1 MDRLQEQRLATL
13 LPLCTGVEEAI
24 VRDFV
29 IRMDP
34 EYFGRFQPVEIARHI
49 GLAARL
55 NPDQPCSVSIT
66 ETPDGQLDMT
76 VVAYDYFSEFAT
88 ICGLL
93 SSFGLDIREGE
104 IYTLGEAMAPAS
116 SFAPTLSYSP
126 GGFRR
131 PRGKAG
137 PSAGLRAG
145 LTRQKIVDVFRV
157 RPLPAMPFHP
167 QQQRRFAEHLDKAI
181 RLLDQNRVQ
190 EARRLVNRRL
200 VETLSRSRGALS
212 APLYPIQ
219 IRFDNEHSP
228 TETIMDIRSTD
239 TPAFLYAFANA
250 LTMRGLYVSKARF
263 ESVGAELHDRFFV
276 RGRHGGKIL
285 DHVQQQELRL
295 TATLIKQF
303 THVLTWAPDPATA
316 IEHFDQFLD
325 RLMEEAGGGK
335 ALPFLQDKKTL
346 AQLAKL
352 LGTSDFLWEDFLRR
366 QHANL
371 LPMLNQYQ
379 RLPLIRPQ
387 AAMARALQRRLAGA
401 GSESRWRK
409 LLNQYKDEELF
420 RIDMKHLMD
429 EQSTLQD
436 FSRALT
442 DLAEIVLTQATR
454 DCQNRLSR
462 QHGRPKLASGGACP
476 FAVFGLG
483 KFGGREL
490 GYASDIEVLFA
501 YEGAGR
507 TNGRKALENSEY
519 FERLVQAVL
528 QSIEAKQE
536 GIFHLDVRLR
546 PHGGK
551 GLLANQLAELRT
563 YYSPVGLSA
572 PFERQ
577 ALIKLRFVAGDERL
591 GREVEAYRDAFVYS
605 GAPWDLAA
613 ALDLRHRQIKELV
626 EPERTN
632 VKYSP
637 GGLLD
642 VEYAVQYLQL
652 MHGHAYP
659 RLRTPST
666 LEALA
671 ALGEIGLLG
680 QEESK
685 LLREAYLFLRT
696 LIDALRIVRGNAK
709 DLVLPPSDSEA
720 FVFLARRMGYTAER
734 WEEGAAQL
742 AAEIARQM
750 GQTKAIF
757 DSQFRTGQTAS

>member
-1 MDRLQEQRLATL
+1 MPESTMDMERLREQWLTTL
-13 LPLCTGVEEAI
+13 LPLCKGMDEDI

-29 IRMDP
+29 VRMDP
-34 EYFGRFQPVEIARHI
+34 EYFGRFQPSEITGHI

-55 NPDQPCSVSIT
+55 HPDQPCSVSIT
-66 ETPDGQLDMT
+66 EAPDGQLDVT

-104 IYTLGEAMAPAS
+104 IYTLGEATAPAPS
-116 SFAPTLSYSP
+116 LAPTPSYSP

-137 PSAGLRAG
+137 PSAGL
-145 LTRQKIVDVFRV
+145 TRKKIVDVFRV
-157 RPLPAMPFHP
+157 RPLSAVPFPP
-167 QQQRRFAEHLDKAI
+167 QQQRRFIEDLDKAI

-200 VETLSRSRGALS
+200 VEALSRSRGAFS
-212 APLYPIQ
+212 TPLYPVQ

-228 TETIMDIRSTD
+228 TDTIMDIRSTD

-263 ESVGAELHDRFFV
+263 ENVGAELHDRFFV

-285 DHVQQQELRL
+285 DHAQQQELRL

-371 LPMLNQYQ
+371 LPMLDQYQ

-387 AAMARALQRRLAGA
+387 AAMTRALRQRLAGA
-401 GSESRWRK
+401 RSETHWRK
-409 LLNQYKDEELF
+409 TLNQYKDEELF
-420 RIDMKHLMD
+420 RIDMKHLLD
-429 EQSTLQD
+429 DQSTLPD

-442 DLAEIVLTQATR
+442 DLAEVVLAQAAR

-462 QHGRPKLASGGACP
+462 QHGRPKLASGRACP
-476 FAVFGLG
+476 FAIFGLG

-507 TNGRKALENSEY
+507 TSGRKALENSEY
-519 FERLVQAVL
+519 FERLAQAIL
-528 QSIEAKQE
+528 RSIEAKQE

-551 GLLANQLAELRT
+551 GLLVSQLAELRT
-563 YYSPVGLSA
+563 YYSPAGLSA

-591 GREVEAYRDAFVYS
+591 GREVEAYRDSFVYS

-613 ALDLRHRQIKELV
+613 ARDLRHRQIKELV
-626 EPERTN
+626 EPGCTN

-652 MHGHAYP
+652 MHGHAHP
-659 RLRTPST
+659 RPRTPNT

-671 ALGEIGLLG
+671 VLGEIGLLKPD
-680 QEESK
+680 EAA

-709 DLVLPPSDSEA
+709 DLVLPPSDSDA

-734 WEEGAAQL
+734 WEEGAVRL
-742 AAEIARQM
+742 ASEITRQM
-750 GQTKAIF
+750 ERTKAIF
-757 DSQFRTGQTAS
+757 DSQFRTG